1 MVPLMERIAW
11 QLCERVDQVIDVQ
24 TLFKYVWIHLKF
36 ILQICKFKFNNSPDN
51 LTNFIMSILVS
62 SLSES
67 FLHIGGFSI
76 S

>member
-36 ILQICKFKFNNSPDN
+36 TLEVQICR
-51 LTNFIMSILVS
+51 
-62 SLSES
+62 
-67 FLHIGGFSI
+67 
-76 S
+76 